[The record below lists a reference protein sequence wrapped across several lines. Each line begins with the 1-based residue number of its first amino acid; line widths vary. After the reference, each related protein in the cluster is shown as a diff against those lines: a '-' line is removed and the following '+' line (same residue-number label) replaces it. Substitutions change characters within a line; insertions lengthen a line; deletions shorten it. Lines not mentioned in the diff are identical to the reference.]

1 MRWRSVS
8 PVAVLGAIPIIARAV
23 VADEGLGQLPGTQA
37 ELTWGLAGAGV
48 RRSGEAAGLR
58 RSRRLGAAEQGGQR
72 LRV

>member
-8 PVAVLGAIPIIARAV
+8 PAAVLGAIPIVAWAG
-23 VADEGLGQLPGTQA
+23 VADEGLGELPGTQA

-48 RRSGEAAGLR
+48 RRSGG
-58 RSRRLGAAEQGGQR
+58 STAEQEARCGGARWQR